1 MKISKLISVLLLVTM
16 LLALTAGCGSTATT
30 TAATTAAAAAT
41 TAAAETTAGAKKVV
55 IGVTMESLQDF
66 LSYVGDGL
74 NDYAKANPN
83 VTINILDAKLD
94 VATQVKQVEAFIS
107 QGVNAIIIK
116 CVDKD
121 ATAPISKM
129 CKDAGI
135 PLIAVNVDI
144 GSERDAYVGSD
155 HKLSGVLEAE
165 ALAKAMNYK
174 GNVAILVGDP
184 SHNAAQTRTDG
195 AKEVFAKYPDMKVV
209 AEQSAMWDRAKAI
222 TIAENWIQ
230 SGLEINAIIAN
241 NDEMA
246 IGALK
251 AYEQAK
257 ITNVLFAGID
267 GTKDALTYMKEGK
280 LAVSVF
286 QNGYEQGFKAAE
298 TAAKLASGE
307 KIAEPYVDVAYELIT
322 PDKVDT
328 YLAKYK

>member
-1 MKISKLISVLLLVTM
+1 MKISKLVSILLLMTM
-16 LLALTAGCGSTATT
+16 LLALTAGCATTATT
-30 TAATTAAAAAT
+30 GASAETTAAAT
-41 TAAAETTAGAKKVV
+41 STAAGDEKIV

-74 NDYAKANPN
+74 NDFAEATPG
-83 VTINILDAKLD
+83 VEINILDAKLD
-94 VATQVKQVEAFIS
+94 VATQIKQVESFIS
-107 QGVNAIIIK
+107 QDVDAIIIK

-121 ATAPISKM
+121 ATAPISQM
-129 CKDAGI
+129 CKEAGI

-144 GSERDAYVGSD
+144 GSDRDAYVGSD

-165 ALAKAMNYK
+165 ELAKQMNYK

-195 AKEVFAKYPDMKVV
+195 AKEVFAKYPEIKVV

-230 SGLEINAIIAN
+230 SGLEIDAIIAN

-251 AYEQAK
+251 AYEQAN
-257 ITNVLFAGID
+257 ITGVLFAGID
-267 GTKDALTYMKEGK
+267 GTKDALGYMKEGK

-286 QNGYEQGFKAAE
+286 QNGYQQGYTAAE
-298 TAAKLASGE
+298 TAYKLAMGE
-307 KIAEPYVDVAYELIT
+307 KLTQPYVDVAYELIT
-322 PDKVDT
+322 KDKIDE
-328 YLAKYK
+328 YLAKYN

>member
-1 MKISKLISVLLLVTM
+1 MKISKLVSVLLLLTM
-16 LLALTAGCGSTATT
+16 ILALASSCASTATT
-30 TAATTAAAAAT
+30 NAATPTAAV
-41 TAAAETTAGAKKVV
+41 ETTAPATSSAAEEKIV

-74 NDYAKANPN
+74 NDFAVATPG
-83 VTINILDAKLD
+83 VEINILDAKLD
-94 VATQVKQVEAFIS
+94 VATQIKQVESFIS
-107 QGVNAIIIK
+107 QDVDAIIIK

-121 ATAPISKM
+121 ATAPISQM
-129 CKDAGI
+129 CKEAGI

-144 GSERDAYVGSD
+144 GSDRDAYVGSD

-165 ALAKAMNYK
+165 ELAKQMNFK

-195 AKEVFAKYPDMKVV
+195 AKEVFAKYPEMKVV
-209 AEQSAMWDRAKAI
+209 AEQSGMWDRAKSI

-230 SGLEINAIIAN
+230 SGLEIDAIIAN

-251 AYEQAK
+251 AYEQAN
-257 ITNVLFAGID
+257 ISGVLFAGID
-267 GTKDALTYMKEGK
+267 GTKDALGYMKEGK

-286 QNGYEQGFKAAE
+286 QNGYQQGYTGAE
-298 TAAKLASGE
+298 TAYKLAMGE
-307 KIAEPYVDVAYELIT
+307 KLSEPYVDVAYELIT
-322 PDKVDT
+322 KDKIDD
-328 YLAKYK
+328 YLAKYN

>member
-1 MKISKLISVLLLVTM
+1 MKISKLISVLLLVTL
-16 LLALTAGCGSTATT
+16 LLAMTAGCASTAATT
-30 TAATTAAAAAT
+30 TAAATAATTAAAAET
-41 TAAAETTAGAKKVV
+41 TAAADQKIV

-74 NDYAKANPN
+74 NDFAKANPN
-83 VTINILDAKLD
+83 VEINILDAKLD
-94 VATQVKQVEAFIS
+94 VATQVKQVESFIS
-107 QGVNAIIIK
+107 QGVDAIIIK

-121 ATAPISKM
+121 ATAPISAM

-144 GSERDAYVGSD
+144 GSDREAYVGSD

-165 ALAKAMNYK
+165 ELAKQMNYK

-209 AEQSAMWDRAKAI
+209 AEQSGMWDRAKSI

-267 GTKDALTYMKEGK
+267 GTKDALSYMQEGK
-280 LAVSVF
+280 LALSVF

-298 TAAKLASGE
+298 TATKLAMGE
-307 KIAEPYVDVAYELIT
+307 TLSEPYVDVAYELIT
-322 PDKVDT
+322 PDKIDM